1 MLFKLWR
8 EHMPRR
14 WAFLVIVI
22 IAQVVQCLA
31 SLWLPTLN
39 ADIINDGI
47 VGENLALIWKLGGIM
62 LVATVIQA
70 LGMVVSAYFSGRIA
84 MWIGRDVRQKVY
96 DQVLT
101 FSSSQMHRFGSA
113 SLITRAT
120 NDINQVQGVILM
132 TFIIMIQAPIMG
144 VGAVIMAVSLD
155 APLSLLFLVAV
166 PVLLVV
172 VGILMHFMS
181 PLFKVQQ
188 ERIDAVAARIREAL
202 SGVRIVRA
210 FGRKTFMN
218 ERFNT
223 ANRDLRDV
231 ALRLGNLFALMI
243 PTVQLIVMLSSIGV
257 IWFGAG
263 RYSSGQMEI
272 GDIVAFLTYLM
283 QLLGAVMMASFMFVM
298 VPRAEV
304 CAKRLTEVIS
314 TPPEISTPR
323 TPAAFPAEPF
333 TLAFEGVSVGFAGAS
348 RPLLQNLNFRIEPGQ
363 STAIIGSTGSGKTS
377 LLRLMMR
384 SLDPTAGQITVN
396 GVDLRDLDL
405 DQWHRH
411 IAYVP
416 QNSYLFSG
424 TIASTVSGLEPA
436 QITDEVREKVWVAL
450 RRAQAGDFL
459 SALDGGLDAEV
470 SAGGKNFSGGQR
482 QRLSVARALFRG
494 SALVFLDDPF
504 SALDF
509 ATEAKLRGEL
519 KSLEG
524 PVSLIFVAQRIA
536 SVRHADQ
543 IIVLDEGRMVGLGTH
558 EQLLADCG
566 AYQEIVESQ
575 LSLEEVP

>member
-8 EHMPRR
+8 EHMPQR
-14 WAFLVIVI
+14 WAFLAIVI

-47 VGENLALIWKLGGIM
+47 VGQDFALIWKLGGIM
-62 LVATVIQA
+62 LGVTVIQA

-96 DQVLT
+96 DRVLA
-101 FSSSQMHRFGSA
+101 FSSSQMHSFGSA

-120 NDINQVQGVILM
+120 NDINQVQSVILM
-132 TFIIMIQAPIMG
+132 TFLIMIQAPIMG

-155 APLSLLFLVAV
+155 APLSLLFGVAV
-166 PVLLVV
+166 PVLLLV
-172 VGILMHFMS
+172 VGILMRLMS

-188 ERIDAVAARIREAL
+188 ERIDAVVARIRSAL

-210 FGRKTFMN
+210 FGRKQFMN
-218 ERFNT
+218 ERFDT

-231 ALRLGNLFALMI
+231 ALHLGNLFALMI
-243 PTVQLIVMLSSIGV
+243 PAVQLIVMLSSIGV

-304 CAKRLTEVIS
+304 CAKRLSAVIS
-314 TPPEISTPR
+314 ASPEISSPEN
-323 TPAAFPAEPF
+323 PVAFPAGP
-333 TLAFEGVSVGFAGAS
+333 LVVSFEGVSVGFAGAS
-348 RPLLQNLNFRIEPGQ
+348 RPLLEDLNFRIEPGQ

-405 DQWHRH
+405 DQWYRH

-424 TIASTVSGLEPA
+424 TIASTVAGMDSA
-436 QITDEVREKVWVAL
+436 QITGEVREKVWAAL
-450 RRAQAGDFL
+450 RRAQAEDFV

-482 QRLSVARALFRG
+482 QRLSVARAFYREA
-494 SALVFLDDPF
+494 SLVFLDDPF

-519 KSLEG
+519 NSLEG
-524 PVSLIFVAQRIA
+524 SVSLIFVAQRIA

-543 IIVLDEGRMVGLGTH
+543 IIVLDEGKIAGLGTH
-558 EQLLADCG
+558 EQLLTNCG
-566 AYQEIVESQ
+566 AYREIVESQ
-575 LSLEEVP
+575 LSLEEVQ

>member
-8 EHMPRR
+8 EHMPQR
-14 WAFLVIVI
+14 WSFLAIVI

-39 ADIINDGI
+39 ASIINDGI
-47 VGENLALIWKLGGIM
+47 VGQDFALIWKLGGIM
-62 LVATVIQA
+62 LAVTVIQA

-96 DQVLT
+96 DRVLT
-101 FSSSQMHRFGSA
+101 FSSSQMHSFGSA

-120 NDINQVQGVILM
+120 NDINQVQSVILM
-132 TFIIMIQAPIMG
+132 TFLIMIQAPIMG
-144 VGAVIMAVSLD
+144 VGAVMMAVSLD

-166 PVLLVV
+166 PVLLLM
-172 VGILMHFMS
+172 VGILMRLMS

-188 ERIDAVAARIREAL
+188 ERIDAVVARIRSAL

-210 FGRKTFMN
+210 FGRKQFMN
-218 ERFNT
+218 ERFDT
-223 ANRDLRDV
+223 ANRDLCDV

-243 PTVQLIVMLSSIGV
+243 PAVQLTVMLSSIGV

-304 CAKRLTEVIS
+304 CAKRLSAVIS
-314 TPPEISTPR
+314 ASPEISSPEN
-323 TPAAFPAEPF
+323 PVVFPAGP
-333 TLAFEGVSVGFAGAS
+333 LVVSFEGVSVGFAGAS
-348 RPLLQNLNFRIEPGQ
+348 RPLLEDLNFRIEPGQ

-384 SLDPTAGQITVN
+384 SLDPTEGQITVN
-396 GVDLRDLDL
+396 QVDLRDLDL
-405 DQWHRH
+405 NQWHRH

-424 TIASTVSGLEPA
+424 TIASTVSGMEA
-436 QITDEVREKVWVAL
+436 SQITGEVREKVWTAL
-450 RRAQAGDFL
+450 RRAQAEEFV
-459 SALDGGLDAEV
+459 SALDDGLDAEV

-482 QRLSVARALFRG
+482 QRLSIARAFYRDA
-494 SALVFLDDPF
+494 SLVFLDDPF

-519 KSLEG
+519 NSLDE

-543 IIVLDEGRMVGLGTH
+543 IIVLDEGRIAGLGTH
-558 EQLLADCG
+558 EQLLTNCG
-566 AYQEIVESQ
+566 AYREIVESQ
-575 LSLEEVP
+575 LSLEEVQ

>member
-1 MLFKLWR
+1 MLVKLWR
-8 EHMPRR
+8 EHMPQR
-14 WAFLVIVI
+14 WVFFAIVI

-47 VGENLALIWKLGGIM
+47 VGQDFALIWKLGGIM
-62 LVATVIQA
+62 LVVTVIQA

-96 DQVLT
+96 DRVLA
-101 FSSSQMHRFGSA
+101 FSSSQMHSFGSA

-120 NDINQVQGVILM
+120 NDINQVQSVILM
-132 TFIIMIQAPIMG
+132 TFLIMIQAPIMG

-155 APLSLLFLVAV
+155 APLSLLFGVAV
-166 PVLLVV
+166 PVLLLV
-172 VGILMHFMS
+172 VGILMRLMS

-188 ERIDAVAARIREAL
+188 ERIDAVVARIRSAL

-210 FGRKTFMN
+210 FGRKQFMN
-218 ERFNT
+218 ERFDT

-243 PTVQLIVMLSSIGV
+243 PAVQLIVMLSSIGV

-304 CAKRLTEVIS
+304 CAKRLSAVIS
-314 TPPEISTPR
+314 ASPEISSPEN
-323 TPAAFPAEPF
+323 PVAFPAGP
-333 TLAFEGVSVGFAGAS
+333 LVVSFEGVSVGFAGAS
-348 RPLLQNLNFRIEPGQ
+348 RPLLEDLNFRIEPGQ

-424 TIASTVSGLEPA
+424 TIASTVAGMDSA
-436 QITDEVREKVWVAL
+436 QITGEVREKVRAAL
-450 RRAQAGDFL
+450 RRAQAEDFV

-482 QRLSVARALFRG
+482 QRLSVARAFYREA
-494 SALVFLDDPF
+494 SLVFLDDPF

-519 KSLEG
+519 NSLEG
-524 PVSLIFVAQRIA
+524 SVSLIFVAQRIA

-543 IIVLDEGRMVGLGTH
+543 IIVLDEGKIAGLGTH
-558 EQLLADCG
+558 EQLLTSCG
-566 AYQEIVESQ
+566 AYREIVESQ
-575 LSLEEVP
+575 LSLEEVQ

>member
-47 VGENLALIWKLGGIM
+47 VGENLTLIWKLGSIM
-62 LVATVIQA
+62 LVATVIQT

-120 NDINQVQGVILM
+120 NDINQVQSVILM

-210 FGRKTFMN
+210 FGRKQFMN
-218 ERFNT
+218 ERFDT

-243 PTVQLIVMLSSIGV
+243 PAVQLIVMLSSIGV

-304 CAKRLTEVIS
+304 CAKRLSEVIS

-323 TPAAFPAEPF
+323 TPAAFPAGPF

-348 RPLLQNLNFRIEPGQ
+348 RPLLQDLNLRIEPGQ

-405 DQWHRH
+405 HQWHRH

-450 RRAQAGDFL
+450 RRAQAGDFV

-482 QRLSVARALFRG
+482 QRLSVARALLRG

-543 IIVLDEGRMVGLGTH
+543 IIVLDEGRMVGRGTH

-575 LSLEEVP
+575 LSLEEVQ

>member
-8 EHMPRR
+8 EHMPQR
-14 WAFLVIVI
+14 WAFLAIVI

-47 VGENLALIWKLGGIM
+47 VGQDFALIWKLGGIM
-62 LVATVIQA
+62 LGVTVIQA
-70 LGMVVSAYFSGRIA
+70 LGMVASGYFSGRIA

-96 DQVLT
+96 DRVLA
-101 FSSSQMHRFGSA
+101 FSSSQMHSFGSA

-120 NDINQVQGVILM
+120 NDINQVQSVILM
-132 TFIIMIQAPIMG
+132 TFLIMIQAPIMG

-155 APLSLLFLVAV
+155 APLSLLFGVAV
-166 PVLLVV
+166 PVLLLV
-172 VGILMHFMS
+172 VGILMRLMS

-188 ERIDAVAARIREAL
+188 ERIDAVVARIRSAL

-210 FGRKTFMN
+210 FGRKQFMN
-218 ERFNT
+218 ERFDT

-243 PTVQLIVMLSSIGV
+243 PAVQLIVMLSSIGV

-304 CAKRLTEVIS
+304 CAKRLSAVIS
-314 TPPEISTPR
+314 ASPEISSPEN
-323 TPAAFPAEPF
+323 PVAFPAGP
-333 TLAFEGVSVGFAGAS
+333 LVVSFEGVSVGFAGAS
-348 RPLLQNLNFRIEPGQ
+348 RPLLEDLNFRIEPGQ

-424 TIASTVSGLEPA
+424 TIASTVAGMDSA
-436 QITDEVREKVWVAL
+436 QITGEVREKVWAAL
-450 RRAQAGDFL
+450 RRAQAEDFV

-482 QRLSVARALFRG
+482 QRLSVARAFYREA
-494 SALVFLDDPF
+494 SLVFLDDPF

-519 KSLEG
+519 NSLEE

-543 IIVLDEGRMVGLGTH
+543 IIVLDEGKIAGLGTH
-558 EQLLADCG
+558 EQLLTSCG
-566 AYQEIVESQ
+566 AYREIVESQ
-575 LSLEEVP
+575 LSLEEVQ

>member
-14 WAFLVIVI
+14 WTFLVIVI

-120 NDINQVQGVILM
+120 NDINQVQSVILM

-155 APLSLLFLVAV
+155 VPLSLLFLVAV
-166 PVLLVV
+166 PVLLLV

-218 ERFNT
+218 ERFDT

-243 PTVQLIVMLSSIGV
+243 PAVQLLVMLSSIGV

-263 RYSSGQMEI
+263 RYFSGQMEI

-348 RPLLQNLNFRIEPGQ
+348 RPLLQDLNFRIKPGQ

-396 GVDLRDLDL
+396 GADLRDLDL

-436 QITDEVREKVWVAL
+436 QITDEVREKVWAAL
-450 RRAQAGDFL
+450 RRAQAGDFV

-509 ATEAKLRGEL
+509 ATEARLRGEL

-543 IIVLDEGRMVGLGTH
+543 IIVLDEGRIVGRGTH

>member
-1 MLFKLWR
+1 
-8 EHMPRR
+8 
-14 WAFLVIVI
+14 
-22 IAQVVQCLA
+22 
-31 SLWLPTLN
+31 
-39 ADIINDGI
+39 
-47 VGENLALIWKLGGIM
+47 
-62 LVATVIQA
+62 
-70 LGMVVSAYFSGRIA
+70 
-84 MWIGRDVRQKVY
+84 
-96 DQVLT
+96 
-101 FSSSQMHRFGSA
+101 MHHFGSA

-120 NDINQVQGVILM
+120 NDINQVQSVILM
-132 TFIIMIQAPIMG
+132 TLIIIIQAPIMG

-181 PLFKVQQ
+181 PLYKVQQ
-188 ERIDAVAARIREAL
+188 ERIDAVAARIRGAL

-210 FGRKTFMN
+210 FGRKQFMN
-218 ERFNT
+218 ERFDT

-243 PTVQLIVMLSSIGV
+243 PAVQLIVMLSSIGV

-263 RYSSGQMEI
+263 RYFSGQMEI

-304 CAKRLTEVIS
+304 CAKRLSEVIS
-314 TPPEISTPR
+314 TSPEISSPR
-323 TPAAFPAEPF
+323 TPVAFPAGPL
-333 TLAFEGVSVGFAGAS
+333 TLSFKGVSVGFAGAS
-348 RPLLQNLNFRIEPGQ
+348 RPLLQDLNFRIEPGQ

-424 TIASTVSGLEPA
+424 TIASTVSGMEA
-436 QITDEVREKVWVAL
+436 SQITGEVREKVWAAL
-450 RRAQAGDFL
+450 RQAQAGDFV
-459 SALDGGLDAEV
+459 SVLDGGVDAEV

-482 QRLSVARALFRG
+482 QRLAVARALFRG

-519 KSLEG
+519 NSLEG

-543 IIVLDEGRMVGLGTH
+543 IMVLDEGRMVGLGTH
-558 EQLLADCG
+558 EQLLADCE

-575 LSLEEVP
+575 LSLEEVQ

>member
-8 EHMPRR
+8 EHMPQR
-14 WAFLVIVI
+14 WAFLAIVI

-39 ADIINDGI
+39 ASIINDGI
-47 VGENLALIWKLGGIM
+47 VGQDFALIWKLGGIM
-62 LVATVIQA
+62 LAVTVIQA

-96 DQVLT
+96 DRVLA
-101 FSSSQMHRFGSA
+101 FSSSQMHSFGSA

-120 NDINQVQGVILM
+120 NDINQVQSVILM
-132 TFIIMIQAPIMG
+132 TFLIMIQAPIMG
-144 VGAVIMAVSLD
+144 VGAVMMAVSLD

-166 PVLLVV
+166 PVLLLV
-172 VGILMHFMS
+172 VGILMRLMS

-188 ERIDAVAARIREAL
+188 ERIDAVVARIRSAL

-210 FGRKTFMN
+210 FGRKQFMN
-218 ERFNT
+218 ERFDT
-223 ANRDLRDV
+223 ANRDLCDV

-243 PTVQLIVMLSSIGV
+243 PAVQLIVMLSSIGV

-304 CAKRLTEVIS
+304 CAKRLSAVIS
-314 TPPEISTPR
+314 ASPEISSPEN
-323 TPAAFPAEPF
+323 PVVFPAGP
-333 TLAFEGVSVGFAGAS
+333 LVVNFEGVSVRFAGAS
-348 RPLLQNLNFRIEPGQ
+348 RPLLEDLNFHIEPGQ

-384 SLDPTAGQITVN
+384 SLDPTEGQITVN
-396 GVDLRDLDL
+396 QVDLRDLDL
-405 DQWHRH
+405 NQWHRH

-424 TIASTVSGLEPA
+424 TIASTVSGMEA
-436 QITDEVREKVWVAL
+436 SQITGEVREKVWTAL
-450 RRAQAGDFL
+450 RRAQAEEFV
-459 SALDGGLDAEV
+459 SALDDGLDAEV

-482 QRLSVARALFRG
+482 QRLSVARAFYRDA
-494 SALVFLDDPF
+494 SLVFLDDPF

-509 ATEAKLRGEL
+509 ATEAKLRREL
-519 KSLEG
+519 NNLKVSD
-524 PVSLIFVAQRIA
+524 SLIFVAQRIA

-543 IIVLDEGRMVGLGTH
+543 IIVLDEGRIAGLGTH
-558 EQLLADCG
+558 EQLLTNCG
-566 AYQEIVESQ
+566 AYREIVESQ
-575 LSLEEVP
+575 LSLEEVQ

>member
-1 MLFKLWR
+1 MLLKLWR

-47 VGENLALIWKLGGIM
+47 VGQNLALIWKLGGIM
-62 LVATVIQA
+62 LVATVIQT

-101 FSSSQMHRFGSA
+101 FSSSQMHHFGSA

-120 NDINQVQGVILM
+120 NDINQVQSVILM
-132 TFIIMIQAPIMG
+132 TLIIMIQAPIMG

-172 VGILMHFMS
+172 VCILMHFMS

-188 ERIDAVAARIREAL
+188 ERIDAVAARIRGAL

-210 FGRKTFMN
+210 FGRKQFMN
-218 ERFNT
+218 ERFDT

-243 PTVQLIVMLSSIGV
+243 PAVQLIVMLSSIGV

-263 RYSSGQMEI
+263 RYFSGQMEI

-304 CAKRLTEVIS
+304 CAKRLSEVIS
-314 TPPEISTPR
+314 TLPEISTPR
-323 TPAAFPAEPF
+323 TPVAFPAGPL
-333 TLAFEGVSVGFAGAS
+333 TLSFKGVSVGFAGAS
-348 RPLLQNLNFRIEPGQ
+348 RPLLQDLNFRIEPGQ

-424 TIASTVSGLEPA
+424 TIASTVSGMESA
-436 QITDEVREKVWVAL
+436 QITSEVREKVWAAL
-450 RRAQAGDFL
+450 RQAQAEDFV
-459 SALDGGLDAEV
+459 SALDGGVDAEV

-494 SALVFLDDPF
+494 STLVFLDDPF

-519 KSLEG
+519 NSLEG

-575 LSLEEVP
+575 LSLEEVQ

>member
-120 NDINQVQGVILM
+120 NDINQVQSVILM

-166 PVLLVV
+166 PVLLAV

-188 ERIDAVAARIREAL
+188 ERIDAVAARIRGAL

-210 FGRKTFMN
+210 FGRKQFMN
-218 ERFNT
+218 ERFDT

-243 PTVQLIVMLSSIGV
+243 PAVQLIVMLSSIGV

-333 TLAFEGVSVGFAGAS
+333 TLAFKGVSVGFAGAS
-348 RPLLQNLNFRIEPGQ
+348 RPLLQDLNFRIEPGQ

-424 TIASTVSGLEPA
+424 TIASTVSGMEA
-436 QITDEVREKVWVAL
+436 SQITDEVREKVWATL
-450 RRAQAGDFL
+450 RQAQAEEFV

-509 ATEAKLRGEL
+509 ATEARLRAGL
-519 KSLEG
+519 NSLEG

-558 EQLLADCG
+558 EQLQADCE

>member
-22 IAQVVQCLA
+22 VAQVVQCLA

-120 NDINQVQGVILM
+120 NDINQVQSVILM

-166 PVLLVV
+166 PVLLAV

-188 ERIDAVAARIREAL
+188 ERIDAVAARIRGAL

-210 FGRKTFMN
+210 FGRKQFMN
-218 ERFNT
+218 ERFDT

-243 PTVQLIVMLSSIGV
+243 PAVQLIVMLSSIGV

-333 TLAFEGVSVGFAGAS
+333 TLAFKGVSVGFAGAS
-348 RPLLQNLNFRIEPGQ
+348 RPLLQDLNFRIEPGQ

-384 SLDPTAGQITVN
+384 SLDPTAGHITVN

-424 TIASTVSGLEPA
+424 TIASTVSGMEA
-436 QITDEVREKVWVAL
+436 SQITDEVREKVWAAL
-450 RRAQAGDFL
+450 RQAQAEEFV

-509 ATEAKLRGEL
+509 ATEARLRAGL
-519 KSLEG
+519 NSLEG

-558 EQLLADCG
+558 EQLQADCE

>member
-14 WAFLVIVI
+14 WTFLVIVI

-47 VGENLALIWKLGGIM
+47 VGENLTLIWKLGGIM
-62 LVATVIQA
+62 LVATVIQTF
-70 LGMVVSAYFSGRIA
+70 GMVVSAYFSGRIA

-101 FSSSQMHRFGSA
+101 FSSSQMHHFGSA

-120 NDINQVQGVILM
+120 NDINQVQSVILM

-166 PVLLVV
+166 PVLLAV

-218 ERFNT
+218 ERFDT

-243 PTVQLIVMLSSIGV
+243 PAVQLIVMLSSIGV

-314 TPPEISTPR
+314 TPPEISTPH
-323 TPAAFPAEPF
+323 TPAAFPTGPF
-333 TLAFEGVSVGFAGAS
+333 TLAFEGVSAGFAGAS
-348 RPLLQNLNFRIEPGQ
+348 RSLLQDLNFRIEPGQ

-405 DQWHRH
+405 HQWHRH

-424 TIASTVSGLEPA
+424 TIASTVSGMETT
-436 QITDEVREKVWVAL
+436 QITDEIREKVWVAL
-450 RRAQAGDFL
+450 RRAQAGDFV

-509 ATEAKLRGEL
+509 ATEARLRGEL